1 MSFLTANASL
11 ENMFDELN
19 RGLGE
24 QTREPTDQQTQGLGA
39 VVGWPVGVA
48 CVLGVLALLVWLVHK
63 YPEAWNRL
71 VQDLRDLSD
80 RLDRLVNRLRAPAAP
95 PRPPMASPRN
105 QTDEERLGR
114 QAARVL
120 AAATAAECPERAG
133 ARSEW
138 V

>member
-11 ENMFDELN
+11 ADMFDQLN

-24 QTREPTDQQTQGLGA
+24 QTRGQTDQPTQDLGA
-39 VVGWPVGVA
+39 VIGWPVGAA
-48 CVLGVLALLVWLVHK
+48 CVLGLLALLVWLVHK

-71 VQDLRDLSD
+71 VQDLRDLSG
-80 RLDRLVNRLRAPAAP
+80 RLDRIVNHFRAPAAP

-105 QTDEERLGR
+105 QTDEERLGQ

-120 AAATAAECPERAG
+120 ASAAAAECPERAG